1 MNWILKEINEKRRE
15 SVEII
20 LFQFKNSKR
29 TKILK
34 SFWRHEDNSFI
45 IGKSNNL
52 SNSGYFDAVTWKLY
66 QDDSQF
72 VILNDNSSFPLNIIQ
87 KFYFEHVETQKII
100 HSTQYS
106 EKLPS
111 ST

>member
-1 MNWILKEINEKRRE
+1 MNWILREINEKRRE
-15 SVEII
+15 SIEISCFNLKI
-20 LFQFKNSKR
+20 LR
-29 TKILK
+29 EKILK

-72 VILNDNSSFPLNIIQ
+72 VILNDNSSFPLNII
-87 KFYFEHVETQKII
+87 
-100 HSTQYS
+100 
-106 EKLPS
+106 
-111 ST
+111 